1 MSGDTHHHKIAR
13 VRLPRRRF
21 LGGIA
26 SGGIVLGLSACASTP
41 SATPTSASVAAAP
54 TARPAAAAQPS
65 PTTAA
70 RQPKYG
76 GVLQIVGTEPPH
88 FDIHQTSTSTLYAY
102 AGTVYSRLLKYKTG
116 EGVPQPNF
124 TLVSD
129 LAESWTQAD
138 DTTYLFKLRQGV
150 KFQNVAPVN
159 GRELVADDVIYSF
172 QRQVAQKI
180 NAALLTPVIKQEV
193 VDKYTLKLT
202 IDKPDPDF
210 LVNIASGQ
218 CRIVPK
224 ESVDVNGDLKN
235 GPLIGSGPWI
245 FKEYQK
251 GTAQRL
257 ARNPDYFVKG
267 VPYVDGMD
275 FLTIPDPNTQLS
287 GFRGKQLD
295 AYSVI
300 GDVTPAA
307 AIRKERPEIRSVRI
321 PNNSVAELGLKTD
334 AGPTQDVRVR
344 QAISKALDRQVIMD
358 TALNGAGFLSAGFA
372 LPSPEWSLPAD
383 EIQRLYQRDLAG
395 ARKLMQDAGVA
406 AGFKAKLVTTNVSAN
421 TYVNIAQLVVAQLK
435 DINVELELNVLEYAA
450 YLELVGTRA
459 DYQLYLGTN
468 GGFVSNA
475 TNADLSTRFRTK
487 APRNSA
493 NLNDPKLDAMID
505 RQATLAKDV
514 EGRKKVIQDL
524 QRYLITDQ
532 PTYLVV
538 TGTVTEFI
546 SWPYLQ
552 NFYPG
557 VIPATSDYWTY
568 AWLDK

>member
-1 MSGDTHHHKIAR
+1 VVGGLA
-13 VRLPRRRF
+13 
-21 LGGIA
+21 LGGA
-26 SGGIVLGLSACASTP
+26 ALAAGACTATVAEPTP
-41 SATPTSASVAAAP
+41 AATVAPVTTAAP
-54 TARPAAAAQPS
+54 TARPGSGAAASPQP
-65 PTTAA
+65 AA

-76 GVLQIVGTEPPH
+76 GVLQTNATEPPH

-124 TLVSD
+124 TPVAD
-129 LAESWTQAD
+129 LAESWTQPD
-138 DTTYLFKLRQGV
+138 ETTYVFKLRQGA

-159 GRELVADDVIYSF
+159 GREVVADDAIYSF

-180 NAALLTPVIKQEV
+180 NAGLLASVVKQEA
-193 VDKYTLKLT
+193 VDKYTVKLT

-224 ESVDVNGDLKN
+224 ETVDVNGDLKN

-251 GTAQRL
+251 GSLQRVV
-257 ARNPDYFVKG
+257 RNPDYFVKG
-267 VPYVDGMD
+267 VPYVDGWDMI
-275 FLTIPDPNTQLS
+275 TIPDPSTQLTA
-287 GFRGKQLD
+287 FRGKQID
-295 AYSVI
+295 AYFVI
-300 GDVTPAA
+300 GDVSPAL
-307 AIRKERPEIRSVRI
+307 AIRKERPEVRSVRI

-334 AGPTQDVRVR
+334 SGPTQDVRVR
-344 QAISKALDRQVIMD
+344 QAISKALDRQAIMD
-358 TALNGAGFLSAGFA
+358 TALNGAGFLSAGFT
-372 LPSPEWSLPAD
+372 LPSPEWSLPEQ

-395 ARKLMQDAGVA
+395 ARKLMQDAGMA
-406 AGFKAKLVTTNVSAN
+406 GGFKAKLVTTNVSAE
-421 TYVNIAQLVVAQLK
+421 TYVNIAQLAVAQLK
-435 DINVELELNVLEYAA
+435 DINIDLELSVLEYAA
-450 YLELVGTRA
+450 YLELVGTRG

-468 GGFVSNA
+468 GGFVSNG
-475 TNADLSTRFRTK
+475 TNADLVTRFRSK
-487 APRNSA
+487 GPRNSA
-493 NLNDPKLDAMID
+493 NLSDPRLDAMID

-524 QRYLITDQ
+524 QRYLIAEQ

-552 NFYPG
+552 GFYPG

-568 AWLDK
+568 VWMDK